1 MVRFA
6 ATAKQL
12 SGENARL
19 LNDAKHL
26 ERDEKPVGEE
36 RKELELSISE
46 QTADMEKHRDAAR

>member
-1 MVRFA
+1 MTRFA

-26 ERDEKPVGEE
+26 ERDEKTVGEE
-36 RKELELSISE
+36 RKELEMSISE
-46 QTADMEKHRDAAR
+46 QTADMEKHRDSAR

>member
-26 ERDEKPVGEE
+26 ERDEKTVGEE

>member
-26 ERDEKPVGEE
+26 ERDEKTVGEE
-36 RKELELSISE
+36 RKEFELSISE

>member
-26 ERDEKPVGEE
+26 ERDEKTVGEE
-36 RKELELSISE
+36 RKELESSISE

>member
-36 RKELELSISE
+36 RKKLELSISE
-46 QTADMEKHRDAAR
+46 QKADMEKHRDAAR